1 MKKGSGNTM
10 SGAGT
15 AGSDLFTVQE
25 RPRQGVP
32 ELTRDRACL
41 ARTGPLEF
49 LLPHG
54 PGQCA
59 ALRARL
65 LVLLRQSRD
74 PYWNVLIEHGVEPD
88 GPVVDVSERPGR
100 RLAHLR

>member
-1 MKKGSGNTM
+1 M
-10 SGAGT
+10 SEHTERGLADDTFVVLAAIRGEPFELT
-15 AGSDLFTVQE
+15 NLAAE
-25 RPRQGVP
+25 RP
-32 ELTRDRACL
+32 D
-41 ARTGPLEF
+41 
-49 LLPHG
+49 
-54 PGQCA
+54 QCA

-74 PYWNVLIEHGVEPD
+74 PYWDVLIEHGVEPD